1 MTDSLRTNLHAL
13 VTSLVGRKAEL
24 SRLARLAGR
33 HRLLTIAGAGGSGKT
48 RLAAELSRRIVDTP
62 IDPPGG
68 AEELWWV
75 DLAPITD
82 PRQVAHTCARV
93 IGVRLDA
100 DGRDP
105 VATLLTRIGARR
117 MIIVLDTCEHLLDP
131 VADLVERVLARCPG
145 VSVIATSREPLGVA
159 GEAVWRVPALD
170 PADAAHLFVER
181 AGLAVHEVALSPA
194 DPLVHAICDRLDG
207 LPLAIEL
214 ASAWTRVLTVQ
225 QILAG
230 LDERFRLLTGG
241 LRRGTPRHRTLE
253 ASMAWSHDLLEP
265 EEQCVLRRLAV
276 FVGDFGLPAA
286 EEVCGYPPDGH
297 ADLIAVLARLVD
309 KSLLVARPT
318 GGDARYR
325 LLDTVREYAADKLAA
340 AGELAETR
348 DRHLAWCLRA
358 AHAVGERLR
367 QDQDDAMR
375 LFDDIEE
382 NAAAALD
389 WALQPAGERAA
400 LGGRLAHLLV
410 MPWFLR
416 SQSHRG
422 RPFLNRAIAA
432 TAPQDDDTRRQL
444 VSDAAFLGIVAGRR
458 PRVRDTDTSDTD
470 ASDTDTSEADP
481 TGMNPTGADPAVRA
495 RLALVEAYG
504 AFFAD
509 QERCERLGAAASE
522 LGRDAGDPFVEDF
535 ALILTAYSLTAR
547 ERHDDARRVAAP
559 ALARARQRGD
569 RFCVAFA
576 LGLEQYAAMQTGRLA
591 DAVRI
596 GRDMVDLIAPLGDY
610 FGLGTLTVNLA
621 LAMCLTGDTVGAR
634 RVMAPVI
641 DFAES
646 AADIDVVGLPVPMG
660 QAGLREGDWDGAAQ
674 WFGRGLARLDD
685 GMPDWTAARCLPG
698 AVEAL
703 RRLGRS
709 AEAAALAARGQ
720 ELGFSAPE
728 YVANL
733 TEQRAYLL
741 PDGDPLADTL
751 HRRVLDIRVR
761 SGQRTF
767 LPDSLDA
774 LARQCARDRPRDA
787 AYLLAASGAARDRMG
802 YPRARG
808 ALPGHDALVDRLRTA
823 LDAQAFDAA
832 WQEGA
837 RASLDEAVEVAQR
850 GRRRPAR
857 PSTGWASLTPSELGV
872 VRLIAQ
878 GATNAEVARQLVI
891 SRATVKTHLYH
902 VFAKLDITNR
912 TELAAIAHAHLPP
925 AQAGDPANG
934 APPG

>member
-1 MTDSLRTNLHAL
+1 MTDSLRNNLHAL
-13 VTSLVGRKAEL
+13 VTSLVGRRAEL

-48 RLAAELSRRIVDTP
+48 RLAAELSRRIVETP

-75 DLAPITD
+75 DLAPSTD
-82 PRQVAHTCARV
+82 PRQIAHTCARA

-105 VATLLTRIGARR
+105 VATLLTRIGTRR

-131 VADLVERVLARCPG
+131 VADLVERVLARCPN
-145 VSVIATSREPLGVA
+145 VSVLATSREPLGVP

-170 PADAAHLFVER
+170 PADAAELFVER

-214 ASAWTRVLTVQ
+214 ASAWTRVLTVE

-286 EEVCGYPPDGH
+286 EEVCAHPPDGH
-297 ADLIAVLARLVD
+297 GDLIAVLARLVD
-309 KSLLVARPT
+309 KSLLVARPA
-318 GGDARYR
+318 GGGTRYR
-325 LLDTVREYAADKLAA
+325 LLDTVREYAADKLAG
-340 AGELAETR
+340 AGELADTR
-348 DRHLAWCLRA
+348 DRHLEWCLRA
-358 AHAVGERLR
+358 AHTVDERLR

-375 LFDDIEE
+375 LFDEIEE

-400 LGGRLAHLLV
+400 LGRRLAHLLV

-422 RPFLNRAIAA
+422 RPFLNRAIATTGA
-432 TAPQDDDTRRQL
+432 HDDDTRRQL
-444 VSDAAFLGIVAGRR
+444 ASDAALLGIVAGRR
-458 PRVRDTDTSDTD
+458 IHVRDTDT
-470 ASDTDTSEADP
+470 
-481 TGMNPTGADPAVRA
+481 TGADLPARA
-495 RLALVEAYG
+495 RLALVEAYET
-504 AFFAD
+504 FFAD
-509 QERCERLGAAASE
+509 QERCERLGVAASA
-522 LGRDAGDPFVEDF
+522 LGREAGDPFVEDF
-535 ALILTAYSLTAR
+535 ALIMASYSLTAR

-559 ALARARQRGD
+559 ALDHARERGD

-576 LGLEQYAAMQTGRLA
+576 LGLEQYAAMQTGRLT

-596 GRDMVDLIAPLGDY
+596 GRDMVDLITPLGDY

-621 LAMCLTGDTVGAR
+621 LAMCLTGDTAGAR
-634 RVMAPVI
+634 RVMAPVV

-660 QAGLREGDWDGAAQ
+660 HAGLREGDWDAAAQ
-674 WFGRGLARLDD
+674 WFGRGLARLAD
-685 GMPDWTAARCLPG
+685 GAPDWTAARCLPG

-703 RRLGRS
+703 RRLHRT
-709 AEAAALAARGQ
+709 AEAAELAARGQ

-767 LPDSLDA
+767 IPDSLDA
-774 LARQCARDRPRDA
+774 LARQGARERPRDA
-787 AYLLAASGAARDRMG
+787 AYLLAAGGAARDRMS

-808 ALPGHDALVDRLRTA
+808 ALPDHDALVDRLRSTLGA
-823 LDAQAFDAA
+823 RAFDAA

-837 RASLDEAVEVAQR
+837 RASLDDAVEVAQR

-878 GATNAEVARQLVI
+878 GATNAEVARRLVI

-912 TELAAIAHAHLPP
+912 TELAAIVHAHLPA
-925 AQAGDPANG
+925 AQAGDPPDG
-934 APPG
+934 GPPG